1 MDSVLDVINYRVKAH
16 LFTMPELQELITRST
31 EIRDGI
37 DHDTAMLLDP
47 TISRVEKEMHA
58 DMIRHLRF
66 VSRLLDD
73 EIDRMSYKLGK

>member
-1 MDSVLDVINYRVKAH
+1 
-16 LFTMPELQELITRST
+16 MPELQELITRST

-47 TISRVEKEMHA
+47 TISRVEKEIHA